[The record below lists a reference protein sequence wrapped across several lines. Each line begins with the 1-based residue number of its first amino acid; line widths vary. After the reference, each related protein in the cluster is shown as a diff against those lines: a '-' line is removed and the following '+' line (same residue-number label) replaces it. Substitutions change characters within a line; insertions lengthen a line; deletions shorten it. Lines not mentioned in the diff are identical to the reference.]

1 MPTFSEVSISD
12 MNIQLIGRKEEQAVL
27 RSALQSPEAELVA
40 IIGRRRVGKTFL
52 VTATYREQLAF
63 EMTGTQGGSLQ
74 SQLQNFADQLESFA
88 GLSLPLK
95 RPADWQEAFK
105 LLRDYLQKGLDGAPG
120 KAVLFFDELPWLAG
134 QKSGFLEAFSYFWNS
149 WASRQPL
156 VVVICGSAASWMI
169 RRVVN
174 DRGGLHNRITRRIQL
189 SPFTLEETEAF
200 LLSRGVVFDRYQ
212 LVQLYMALGGIPH
225 YLKEIEGGKS
235 AVQNI
240 DSICF
245 SRQGLL
251 SDEFERLYP
260 SLFAQADNHIALVRT
275 LAQRR
280 QGLTRNALAEGAKL
294 ANGGGLTKLLEEL
307 TQSGFVTEYFPFG
320 QKKKEKIYRLTDEY
334 SLFYLQ
340 FIEQNRYQGN
350 NPWQHLSQTPMYK
363 SWAGFA
369 FEGIC
374 LKHLPQI
381 KQALG
386 IAGVYALA
394 STYYKKS
401 SDGEDGLQID
411 LVIDRNDHIIN
422 LFEIKFYNRPFE
434 LTKDYTDKLRRVLW
448 AFQED
453 TKTRKQV
460 SWVLVTTFGLTPS
473 QHSVGL
479 VTKVLT
485 LDDLF

>member
-1 MPTFSEVSISD
+1 
-12 MNIQLIGRKEEQAVL
+12 
-27 RSALQSPEAELVA
+27 
-40 IIGRRRVGKTFL
+40 
-52 VTATYREQLAF
+52 
-63 EMTGTQGGSLQ
+63 
-74 SQLQNFADQLESFA
+74 
-88 GLSLPLK
+88 
-95 RPADWQEAFK
+95 
-105 LLRDYLQKGLDGAPG
+105 
-120 KAVLFFDELPWLAG
+120 
-134 QKSGFLEAFSYFWNS
+134 
-149 WASRQPL
+149 
-156 VVVICGSAASWMI
+156 MI

-374 LKHLPQI
+374 IKHLPQI

-386 IAGVYALA
+386 IAGVYSLA

-434 LTKDYTDKLRRVLW
+434 LTKDYADKLRRVLW

-473 QHSVGL
+473 QHSIGL